1 MTKSLLEDAFA
12 HHVWATL
19 KLMDTCSTLT
29 PEQMSAGA
37 PGTFGSIIDTMRHLV
52 GADSSYLSVTNGG
65 KTPMLDEEAMD
76 LSELRAVMEGHAAAW
91 SSLLAENPD
100 PEAVIVRHRDD
111 GTDSHAP
118 MAIRLA
124 QVVHHGTDHRSH
136 ICTVLTTL
144 GVQPPDID
152 VWDFGSEGGRVFE
165 TEATS

>member
-1 MTKSLLEDAFA
+1 MEDAFA

-29 PEQMSAGA
+29 AEQMSAGA

-65 KTPMLDEEAMD
+65 KTSMIDEEAMD
-76 LSELRAVMEGHAAAW
+76 LSELRAVMETHAAAW
-91 SSLLAENPD
+91 SSLLAEDPD

-118 MAIRLA
+118 LGIRLA

-152 VWDFGSEGGRVFE
+152 VWDFGSEGGRVIE
-165 TEATS
+165 TDATS